1 MRYSHA
7 IKLLYITTF
16 LFPFFGF
23 IGLFIPYFSYTKD
36 ILCLLI
42 CFLSLLN
49 HKANVDK
56 RYISIFVYVI
66 LVLGSL
72 LVGAYAETSLSI
84 DLFRYRAEYAITMAV
99 CFSTIDIKKSDL
111 FSIMDDLMKITYYTG
126 VIVAIVG
133 LIEFVNPSLVHA
145 FYGSKLTQ
153 HLSLLL
159 AGGVSGRLVS
169 TLSNPIT
176 LGLQMSIS
184 IIAGLY
190 IANKCDSSNKKMFVI
205 YPSLFLFCFITLYT
219 YSRTAYI
226 AIAGIALVYVFCI
239 IVKSETSIGR
249 KTIVMIS
256 TIAILGII
264 YHIIQSVP
272 SLSSRFN
279 SVNTDSFHDNI
290 RYERAVNA
298 LGEPHK
304 FFNDLFGFGVGKITG
319 SSGQYVFEFGFA
331 SLLYESG
338 FVGLGIFF
346 VYVIKSFVI
355 YWKNRNDA
363 KSYGLIVSCICII
376 TGFLLTMFTVD
387 AYSQAPYNYYF
398 WLSVALLLKYNMLW
412 KESVNEVEKCK

>member
-1 MRYSHA
+1 MRSSYV

-23 IGLFIPYFSYTKD
+23 IGLFIPFFSYTKD

-49 HKANVDK
+49 HNATINK
-56 RYISIFVYVI
+56 RYIGIFVYVI
-66 LVLGSL
+66 LVLSSL
-72 LVGAYAETSLSI
+72 IVGAYAKTSLSI

-99 CFSTIDIKKSDL
+99 CFSTIDIKTSEL
-111 FSIMDDLMKITYYTG
+111 LSIMGKLMKITYYTG

-133 LIEFVNPSLVHA
+133 LIEFINPSWVHA

-190 IANKCDSSNKKMFVI
+190 IANKYAAKKIKLLII
-205 YPSLFLFCFITLYT
+205 YSTLVLFCFITLYT

-226 AIAGIALVYVFCI
+226 AIAGIILVYVFCI
-239 IVKSETSIGR
+239 TANSETSIGR
-249 KTIVMIS
+249 KVIVMIS
-256 TIAILGII
+256 TIAVLGII
-264 YHIIQSVP
+264 YYTIQSVP

-298 LGEPHK
+298 LGEPHH

-338 FVGLGIFF
+338 VVGFAIFTLYSSKSILIFF
-346 VYVIKSFVI
+346 QNKNNKSG
-355 YWKNRNDA
+355 YWLMVA
-363 KSYGLIVSCICII
+363 CICVII
-376 TGFLLTMFTVD
+376 GFLLTMFTVD

-398 WLSVALLLKYNMLW
+398 WLCIAILMKYEYLM
-412 KESVNEVEKCK
+412 KEECVH